1 MFACGDAARGLSHAL
16 QTKDFM
22 ADEKSI
28 EDKVKDIIVEQL
40 GVNPEQVTPQ
50 ASFIEDLGAD
60 SLDIVEL
67 VMAFEEEFGVE
78 VPDEDAE
85 KLQTV
90 GDVISYIKERAN
102 KGGGGGAAG
111 AASGS

>member
-1 MFACGDAARGLSHAL
+1 MS
-16 QTKDFM
+16 
-22 ADEKSI
+22 EKSI
-28 EDKVKDIIVEQL
+28 EEKVKDIIVEQL
-40 GVNPEQVTPQ
+40 GVNPEQVTPT

-60 SLDIVEL
+60 SLDTVEI

-90 GDVISYIKERAN
+90 GDVVKYIDERSQ
-102 KGGGGGAAG
+102 K
-111 AASGS
+111 

>member
-1 MFACGDAARGLSHAL
+1 MNV
-16 QTKDFM
+16 
-22 ADEKSI
+22 E
-28 EDKVKDIIVEQL
+28 EKVKNIIVEQL
-40 GVNPEQVTPQ
+40 NVDAERVTPD

-67 VMAFEEEFGVE
+67 VMAFEEEFSVE

-90 GDVISYIKERAN
+90 GDVVKYIEERA
-102 KGGGGGAAG
+102 KQQ
-111 AASGS
+111 